1 MPKILSYRVIM
12 EQDEDEKFVA
22 SVPAL
27 QGCYTEGTTFEEALE
42 NAKDVIRLHVEA
54 RKARGTLIDDS
65 KTEFVGIKNISVPYG
80 ALAHP

>member
-1 MPKILSYRVIM
+1 M
-12 EQDEDEKFVA
+12 A